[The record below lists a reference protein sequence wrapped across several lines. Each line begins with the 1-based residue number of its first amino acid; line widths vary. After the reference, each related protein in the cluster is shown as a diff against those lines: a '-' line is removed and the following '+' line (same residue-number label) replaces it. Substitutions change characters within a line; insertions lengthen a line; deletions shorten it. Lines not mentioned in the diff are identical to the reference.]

1 MIILDAES
9 RAMLKQIAQL
19 DSMNGYTRSEI
30 EILHRALKTEI
41 ESNMRIHVF
50 TPAVKAEPKPAEHSE
65 KKPEK
70 QSKAGY
76 TRKGRPV
83 QVTYPDGHQQIYK
96 SIKSAAEDIGIN
108 KDRVKRMSLEGSQY
122 KGFRVKSLEQ
132 PKTKRSRGV
141 VVTDCYGRNTAFK
154 SAEEAAA
161 YIGVKRDVLN
171 KALRTG
177 GSINGNKVRAK
188 NPREENLY

>member
-19 DSMNGYTRSEI
+19 DSMNGYTRSET
-30 EILHRALKTEI
+30 EILHRALKTAI
-41 ESNMRIHVF
+41 ETKMRIHVF
-50 TPAVKAEPKPAEHSE
+50 TPADKEKSKRVEHSE
-65 KKPEK
+65 KKPDN
-70 QSKAGY
+70 QSKTGY

-96 SIKSAAEDIGIN
+96 SIKSAAEDMGIN

-122 KGFRVKSLEQ
+122 KRFRVKSLEE

-141 VVTDCYGRNTAFK
+141 VVTDRYGRNIAFK

-161 YIGVKRDVLN
+161 YIGVNREVLN
-171 KALRTG
+171 KSLRTG

-188 NPREENLY
+188 KPREENLY

>member
-19 DSMNGYTRSEI
+19 EKMSGNNLTET
-30 EILHRALKTEI
+30 EILHMVL
-41 ESNMRIHVF
+41 ESKMRTYVF
-50 TPAVKAEPKPAEHSE
+50 AREEKEESKPAEHSE
-65 KKPEK
+65 KQPEK

-96 SIKSAAEDIGIN
+96 SIKSAAEDMGIN

-122 KGFRVKSLEQ
+122 KGFRVKSLEE

-141 VVTDCYGRNTAFK
+141 VVTDRYGRNIAFK

-161 YIGVKRDVLN
+161 YIGVNREVLN
-171 KALRTG
+171 KSLRTG

-188 NPREENLY
+188 KPREENLY